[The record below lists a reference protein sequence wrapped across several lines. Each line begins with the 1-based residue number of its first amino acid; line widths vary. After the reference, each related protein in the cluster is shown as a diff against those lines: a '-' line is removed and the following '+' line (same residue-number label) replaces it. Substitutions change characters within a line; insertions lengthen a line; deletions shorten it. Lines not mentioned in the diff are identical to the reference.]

1 MPVEAIVVETLLNS
15 GSENICLPAVHKVAV
30 EAEASRVSVCKDEL
44 TTLGLDDVID
54 SVDNFEEQVR
64 KLARMSWRADTIVN
78 LRHVCNVTLV
88 RLIVSSV
95 PTRRELDLSSHAVVA
110 IGAPHV
116 VLFLGGTRAIKAREA
131 DTI

>member
-1 MPVEAIVVETLLNS
+1 M
-15 GSENICLPAVHKVAV
+15 

-44 TTLGLDDVID
+44 ATLGLDDIID
-54 SVDNFEEQVR
+54 SVDNLKEQVR

-95 PTRRELDLSSHAVVA
+95 PTRRELDLGSHAVIA

-116 VLFLGGTRAIKAREA
+116 VLFLGGTRAVKACEA
-131 DTI
+131 NTV